1 MMIDRRNFIAGAA
14 VVAVVP
20 GLPVSQVPLREH
32 ATSLRYPAFMI
43 EGWSAEAVNDAAGQV
58 WITIDRSWRA
68 AWR

>member
-20 GLPVSQVPLREH
+20 GLLPGALREPV
-32 ATSLRYPAFMI
+32 ATLNFSYPAFMI
-43 EGWSAEAVNDAAGQV
+43 DGWSAKAVNDTDGQA
-58 WITIDRSWRA
+58 WIRIDRSWRA